1 MEYGVDFNRI
11 RELQS
16 VGIRRDNFFNLI
28 RASVL
33 PIKFLSRSFRVQIS
47 CV

>member
-1 MEYGVDFNRI
+1 MEYRVDFNRI

-28 RASVL
+28 RAGVL
-33 PIKFLSRSFRVQIS
+33 LIKFLSRLFYVQIS

>member
-1 MEYGVDFNRI
+1 MEYRVDFNHI
-11 RELQS
+11 RELQL

-28 RASVL
+28 RAGVL
-33 PIKFLSRSFRVQIS
+33 LVKFLSRLF